1 MSEDRRG
8 AKVGATIL
16 RRLLD
21 RPGLTVDDVAAH
33 AEVGEKCARSW
44 LKAFEEEGLIS
55 SKIGRKRRVYGCAPQ
70 EFAISSKWGEL

>member
-1 MSEDRRG
+1 MAEDRRG

-44 LKAFEEEGLIS
+44 LKAFEGEGLIRG
-55 SKIGRKRRVYGCAPQ
+55 KIGRKRRNYGCAPI
-70 EFAISSKWGEL
+70 EYAISSKWGEI